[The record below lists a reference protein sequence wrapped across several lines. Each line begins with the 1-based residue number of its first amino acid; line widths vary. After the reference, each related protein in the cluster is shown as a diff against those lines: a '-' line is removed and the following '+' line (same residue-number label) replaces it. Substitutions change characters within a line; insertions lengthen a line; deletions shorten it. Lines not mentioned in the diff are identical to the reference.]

1 MTEQNHG
8 PDYHIT
14 PLLPLIEGG
23 FQLLTP
29 NLRLA
34 RQIKAGWDRDQA
46 ARGARA
52 WRPLAVQPLESWLRQ
67 QWWQRCGRDARLRR
81 VVLDQGQALALW
93 RQVIAADQQQ
103 GDYQLL
109 QADATAS
116 LAQQARNTLLRWQQ
130 SVREEG
136 LAREL
141 SLDPDCAAFLRWCR
155 AFEDALD
162 NKAQATA
169 LDVIAL
175 LAAEP
180 ACPEQRV
187 ALLEF
192 DEVPPLFDHCLRK
205 LCTEVERVQP
215 PAGQAT
221 MRARAYP
228 DRGSEF
234 RGLARWVRETAGREP
249 EASIG
254 VVLGDMRGDRA
265 RLEYLLRREFDCL
278 DGNYGSLPVNFSTGW
293 PLAEAPVVRDAL
305 MALAATGDTLALG
318 ELLGLMRSRFLALPD
333 RGGALAQRFI
343 TRVFDTGREPVPV
356 ATLRG
361 LANQGASA
369 DQPGLR
375 IGGILQDLAR
385 RRDLRGTAA
394 PSVWAGRFREILGQW
409 GWPGEGGLDSIEYQQ
424 VEDFYRLLDTYAGY
438 DAVCGPL
445 HRAAALQLLR
455 QCCRD
460 TVFQPQTAD
469 SRIQVLGPLE
479 AAGLRFDHLWV
490 FGMQAGQWPAPARP
504 NPLLPMALQRRLEMP
519 HASAEREW
527 EFSAGLLEQYRRSA
541 SRLHASYSRELDG
554 APELPSA
561 LLADFEWVQPE
572 TAAAVPEAWLAQ
584 WRARDSERLDDH
596 RAPALSPAEKDS
608 VRGGSGLLEDQSQC
622 PFRAFARRRLR
633 VEPLAE
639 PSLALSAGERGS
651 LLHNALFALWG
662 ELGDAGQLAALDPP
676 AEGEAVARAVAAAL
690 DALPAGRRH
699 AVGHAYCE
707 QEREHLERLLREW
720 LAVERQRGAFV
731 VAAREQGADIV
742 LAGLPIHMRVD
753 RVDRLADGSTV
764 IIDYKSG
771 RSSAG
776 DWLGERPARPQLP
789 LYGLASEAP
798 VAALAFAQLRPRDCK
813 FSGLGQTAAAE
824 GIEVDIPK
832 AVRGRVTAQN
842 WEELREFWRRS
853 LEQLARD
860 FIAGA
865 AAVTPLGPQSCTWCG
880 LQPLCRIDAVEEGA
894 E

>member
-8 PDYHIT
+8 PGYHIN
-14 PLLPLIEGG
+14 PLLPLIQAG

-34 RQIKAGWDRDQA
+34 RQIKAEWDRDQA
-46 ARGARA
+46 SSGARA

-67 QWWQRCGRDARLRR
+67 QWLQRCAREARLRR
-81 VVLDQGQALALW
+81 VVLDQGQSLALW
-93 RQVIAADQQQ
+93 RRIIAADQQQ

-109 QADATAS
+109 QADATAA
-116 LAQQARNTLLRWQQ
+116 LAQQARNTLLRWRQ
-130 SVREEG
+130 SVREES
-136 LAREL
+136 LAREF

-162 NKAQATA
+162 ANGQATA
-169 LDVIAL
+169 LDAIAL

-180 ACPEQRV
+180 ARPEQRV

-192 DEVPPLFDHCLRK
+192 DEVPSLFDHCLQQ
-205 LCTEVERVQP
+205 LCAEVERPQP
-215 PAGQAT
+215 PAGLT
-221 MRARAYP
+221 HLRARAYP
-228 DRGSEF
+228 ERGSEF
-234 RGLARWVRETAGREP
+234 RGLARWVRETAEREP
-249 EASIG
+249 QASIG

-278 DGNYGSLPVNFSTGW
+278 DTDYNSLPVNFSTGW

-305 MALAATGDTLALG
+305 AALDTTGESLAVG
-318 ELLGLMRSRFLALPD
+318 ELLGLLRSRFLGVHDWGDAPVQ
-333 RGGALAQRFI
+333 GFV
-343 TRVFDTGREPVPV
+343 TRVFDTGREQVPV
-356 ATLRG
+356 ATLRN
-361 LANQGASA
+361 LAGQGA
-369 DQPGLR
+369 QPGLR
-375 IGGILQDLAR
+375 FGEILQAQAR
-385 RRDLRGTAA
+385 RRDLRGADT
-394 PSVWAGRFREILGQW
+394 PSVWAVRFREILALW
-409 GWPGEGGLDSIEYQQ
+409 GWPGESGLDSLEYQQ
-424 VEDFYRLLDTYAGY
+424 VEDFYRLLDTYASY
-438 DAVCGPL
+438 DAVCGSL
-445 HRAAALQLLR
+445 DRAAALQLLR

-479 AAGLRFDHLWV
+479 AAGLRFDHLWI

-504 NPLLPMALQRRLEMP
+504 NPFLPMALQQRLAMP

-527 EFSAGLLEQYRRSA
+527 AFSAGLLEQYRRGTA
-541 SRLHASYSRELDG
+541 HLHASYSRELDG

-561 LLADFEWVQPE
+561 LLADFEWAEPE
-572 TAAAVPEAWLAQ
+572 VAAAVPEAWLGQ
-584 WRARDSERLDDH
+584 WRARDLERLDDR
-596 RAPALSPAEKDS
+596 RAPVLSPVESDAI
-608 VRGGSGLLEDQSQC
+608 RGGSALLEDQSQC

-662 ELGDAGQLAALDPP
+662 ELGDAGQLAALDPM
-676 AEGEAVARAVAAAL
+676 AEGEVIARAIATAL

-707 QEREHLERLLREW
+707 QERQHLDRLLREW
-720 LAVERQRGAFV
+720 LAVERQRGDFV
-731 VAAREQGADIV
+731 VAAREQSADID
-742 LAGLPIHMRVD
+742 LAGLSIHMRVD
-753 RVDRLADGSTV
+753 RVDRLADGTTLIV
-764 IIDYKSG
+764 DYKSG
-771 RSSAG
+771 RSSTG

-789 LYGLASEAP
+789 LYGLASDAP

-813 FSGLGQTAAAE
+813 FIGLGQNAAAQ

-832 AVRGRVTAQN
+832 AVRGRVPAQT
-842 WEELREFWRRS
+842 WEELCDFWRRS

-860 FIAGA
+860 FIAGE
-865 AAVTPLGPQSCTWCG
+865 AAVDPLGPQSCTWCG
-880 LQPLCRIDAVEEGA
+880 LQPLCRVDAAVEEG